1 MVFTYSLVAYQN
13 FYVKTRNQYRR
24 TNHINRCITHTIQI
38 ILLNE
43 NDSQQIILDNICSIC
58 HNRNM
63 IEELEFIEQLQN
75 VKKLVAV
82 SSKNHPNMHVLKY
95 LDILIDIHEK
105 KFGEYQQNM
114 EREFLNR
121 REDA

>member
-1 MVFTYSLVAYQN
+1 
-13 FYVKTRNQYRR
+13 
-24 TNHINRCITHTIQI
+24 
-38 ILLNE
+38 
-43 NDSQQIILDNICSIC
+43 
-58 HNRNM
+58 M

-82 SSKNHPNMHVLKY
+82 SSKNHPNMHVFKY